1 MTQSPLAPSS
11 QPWTWCQLW
20 FTFLFIPR
28 SAQAAMLQ
36 AAGRPLQHLHPMTL
50 GRTPGHISLAIHH
63 ITIIIVS
70 TLDESRNT
78 LTPLTV
84 PCVHRAQLA
93 SVEPGDLTWKM
104 LFVLQGRQAIYWA
117 VLYCTVLYCRAD
129 RSYIGPLCALHSG
142 TLDGLFSKWISTMI
156 H

>member
-1 MTQSPLAPSS
+1 MNRVFPISWVRKSVTKSPLAPSS

-84 PCVHRAQLA
+84 PCVHSSRVWNL
-93 SVEPGDLTWKM
+93 EILHEK
-104 LFVLQGRQAIYWA
+104 
-117 VLYCTVLYCRAD
+117 CCLYCRAD
-129 RSYIGPLCALHSG
+129 RPYIGLYYTVLYCTAGQTGHILGRSALCIRAL
-142 TLDGLFSKWISTMI
+142 
-156 H
+156 